1 MVTTGEMHTITCIIT
16 DITVTEE
23 DIMGIT
29 REHLITTDQGCKI
42 TGIRAKIQLVNHE
55 RKNIQNNYETR
66 LKWINT
72 IQLRMIQLDKGKE
85 KRKRE
90 TSLVVRS

>member
-1 MVTTGEMHTITCIIT
+1 MVTTGEMRTITCIIT

-66 LKWINT
+66 LKWTNT

>member
-1 MVTTGEMHTITCIIT
+1 MVTTEEMHTITCIIT

-66 LKWINT
+66 LK
-72 IQLRMIQLDKGKE
+72 
-85 KRKRE
+85 
-90 TSLVVRS
+90 